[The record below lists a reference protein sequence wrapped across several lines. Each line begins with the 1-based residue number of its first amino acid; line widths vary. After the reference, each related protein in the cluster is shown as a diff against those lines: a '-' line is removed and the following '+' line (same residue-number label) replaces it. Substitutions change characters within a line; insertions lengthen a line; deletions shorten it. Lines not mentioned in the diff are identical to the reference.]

1 MSHSFFSL
9 RRGVAAG
16 GVVAL
21 LMAGSAVGIASAQTA
36 PAATPTTTAQNRQA
50 GNQAFVDALAKRLNI
65 SSTALQTAITQARS
79 DAGLPANGGFGP
91 GGGGPGGAGG
101 RGFGR
106 NLDAAAQVIGLSSAQ
121 LRQELSG
128 STLTNVA
135 TAHGKNPADVAAAL
149 KNAVHTRIDQEV
161 TAARLTTA
169 EATQQKQQID
179 QRIDQQMTEVMPQA
193 AARP

>member
-1 MSHSFFSL
+1 MSQSFFSL

-21 LMAGSAVGIASAQTA
+21 LMAGSAVGIASAQTT
-36 PAATPTTTAQNRQA
+36 PAGTPTTTAQNRQS

-135 TAHGKNPADVAAAL
+135 TAHGKNPADVATAL
-149 KNAVHTRIDQEV
+149 KNAAH
-161 TAARLTTA
+161 
-169 EATQQKQQID
+169 
-179 QRIDQQMTEVMPQA
+179 
-193 AARP
+193 

>member
-135 TAHGKNPADVAAAL
+135 TAHGKNPADVARAL
-149 KNAVHTRIDQEV
+149 KNAAHTRIDQEV